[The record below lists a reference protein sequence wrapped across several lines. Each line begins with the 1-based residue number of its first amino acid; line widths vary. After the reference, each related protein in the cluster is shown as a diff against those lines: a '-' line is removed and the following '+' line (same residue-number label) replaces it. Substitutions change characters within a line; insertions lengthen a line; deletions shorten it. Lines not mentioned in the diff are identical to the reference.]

1 MPGRGVEPAKTMTWP
16 VMRRPTRR
24 SLRLASGVVLFAYV
38 TAHFVNHALGLISIG
53 VAEQGLRFAVAV
65 WQSPPGTLILYGAAG
80 VHVGLAFVAIYQHR
94 TLRLPALEWLR
105 IAAGLSIPTLL
116 IGHAV
121 ETRLA
126 LELHGRPTDYA
137 HVVWM
142 LWHSGREGRQVA
154 LLVPGWIHGCLG
166 LNFALGNRVWYSR
179 WRLPL
184 FGAALLV
191 PVLAVLGF
199 SSMLK
204 EVTQLALDPAWIATV
219 RPATEAEHHPLTVLR
234 DALLAFYYCAIASLF
249 VARLLRTF
257 VERRR
262 GSLVS
267 IGYPG
272 RTVRVPRGWSLLEA
286 SRAHHIPHVSTCGG
300 RARCSTCRV
309 AVLSG
314 QADCPPPGD
323 DERRTLSRIH
333 APEGTRLAC
342 QLRPR
347 GDVNVVPLVTPAARP
362 RRNSSPLAIER
373 ELAVLLVDVRLG
385 GAQRNLLPHDLLH
398 ALDRLGEVV
407 AETSR
412 GDGGVPTPFAGD
424 RLMVL
429 FGLDCPAADANR
441 RALRAA
447 VRLDARLRALHL
459 QLRDEL
465 ACDMHHVIHL
475 HFGPAV
481 VGETGHP
488 LARTLTATGGAVDV
502 LRQLAAG
509 QGRSNAVGADQEA
522 SRIVVSRA
530 VFDAAQSEMPTP
542 GCFELELPDGKRLE
556 FARLASGGG
565 AGVVAGASR

>member
-1 MPGRGVEPAKTMTWP
+1 M
-16 VMRRPTRR
+16 MRRPTRR

-38 TAHFVNHALGLISIG
+38 AAHFVNHALGLISIG
-53 VAEQGLRFAVAV
+53 VAEQGLHLAVAV
-65 WQSPPGTLILYGAAG
+65 WQSPVGTLILYGAAG
-80 VHVGLAFVAIYQHR
+80 LHVGLAFVAIYQHR

-121 ETRLA
+121 DTRLA
-126 LELHGRPTDYA
+126 LELNGRPTDYA

-154 LLVPGWIHGCLG
+154 LLVPGWLHGCLG
-166 LNFALGNRVWYSR
+166 LNFALANRAWYSR

-184 FGAALLV
+184 FGAALLL
-191 PVLAVLGF
+191 PVLSVLGF

-204 EVTQLALDPAWIATV
+204 EVTQLALDPGWIATV
-219 RPATEAEHHPLTVLR
+219 RPPIEAGHHPLTVLR
-234 DALLAFYYCAIASLF
+234 EGLLVFYYCAIAALF
-249 VARLLRTF
+249 VSRLIRRF
-257 VERRR
+257 VEERR

-267 IGYPG
+267 IGYPD
-272 RTVRVPRGWSLLEA
+272 RTVRVPRGWSVLEA
-286 SRAHHIPHVSTCGG
+286 SRAHHIAHVSMCGG

-309 AVLSG
+309 GILSG
-314 QADCPPPGD
+314 QADCPPPSD
-323 DERRTLSRIH
+323 DERRTLLRID

-347 GDVNVVPLVTPAARP
+347 GDVCVVPLVTPAARP
-362 RRNSSPLAIER
+362 RRNSPHIAIER
-373 ELAVLLVDVRLG
+373 ELAVLLVDVRWG

-429 FGLDCPAADANR
+429 FGLDGAAADANH

-459 QLRDEL
+459 QLLDEL
-465 ACDMHHVIHL
+465 GCDMQHVIHL
-475 HFGPAV
+475 HCGPAV
-481 VGETGHP
+481 VGESGHL

-502 LRQLAAG
+502 IRQLAAA
-509 QGRSNAVGADQEA
+509 QGSSQAGGADHEA
-522 SRIVVSRA
+522 SQIVVSRA
-530 VFDAAQSEMPTP
+530 VFEAARSEMPTP
-542 GCFELELPDGKRLE
+542 RWLGLDLPDGKRLE
-556 FARLASGGG
+556 FARLASGAA
-565 AGVVAGASR
+565 AGVVAGA